1 MMERLPEF
9 KNAKEEAD
17 FWETHSPLDFPDE
30 FEEVTEPIV
39 DRRTRKGVPATQRE
53 EMPLSLTDLSPLL
66 PLLHEAPFGL
76 VTDLDG
82 TISPMFRTPA
92 EAKVS
97 PACRRYLGAIA
108 RKVALVAVV
117 SGRATED
124 VRRIVGLEGI
134 VYVGLHGFSL
144 AMPPVWGEEEAATYN
159 VLTRSLL
166 DDLRRTVT
174 SPGIAIEDKGPLI
187 AIHYRQAPDP
197 PAARRAILDAVGA
210 VPAARRFAL
219 HEGKMFVELRPPVPS
234 MNKGA
239 AVRHLATERGLRSVI
254 YLGDD
259 VTDIDAFRALHEPGA
274 FRGASVVVA
283 GEETPPEVVA
293 AADYRLEG
301 VAGTEWLLGEL
312 AVALGAQPTQA

>member
-1 MMERLPEF
+1 LKRCHLS
-9 KNAKEEAD
+9 D
-17 FWETHSPLDFPDE
+17 RPLAA
-30 FEEVTEPIV
+30 
-39 DRRTRKGVPATQRE
+39 PA
-53 EMPLSLTDLSPLL
+53 LL
-66 PLLHEAPFGL
+66 REAPFGL

-92 EAKVS
+92 EAEVS
-97 PACRRYLGAIA
+97 PACRRYLEAIA

-159 VLTRSLL
+159 VLTRSVLE
-166 DDLRRTVT
+166 DLRRTLT
-174 SPGIAIEDKGPLI
+174 SPGIVVEDKGPLI

-210 VPAARRFAL
+210 VPAAGRFAL

-234 MNKGA
+234 VNKGA

-259 VTDIDAFRALHEPGA
+259 VTDIDAFHALREPAA

-312 AVALGAQPTQA
+312 AVALGAQPSQA